1 MIIGLTGG
9 MGCGKSTAAEIFGE
23 IGFKRIDS
31 DHQVKALLLPRS
43 DVRAEIR
50 KRFGQEVMAQDGSVD
65 RARLGERV
73 FANEADRSW
82 LEELLHPLVYEGWR
96 DHLRRH
102 PGADTV
108 IEVPLL
114 FEQGLENWF
123 DFTVCVTTSSAAQL
137 VRLEKRGVPRQ
148 VAVSRISKQMPLAR
162 KAELADYVL
171 SNDGSRDFL
180 RIQIERLIGQ
190 LS

>member
-23 IGFKRIDS
+23 MGFRRIDA
-31 DHQVKALLLPRS
+31 DAQVKSEILPRPA
-43 DVRAEIR
+43 VIEAIAQ
-50 KRFGQEVMAQDGSVD
+50 RFGKSVLAADGSID
-65 RARLGERV
+65 RTRLGERV
-73 FANEADRSW
+73 FAQEDDRRW
-82 LEELLHPLVYEGWR
+82 LEGLLHPLVFEGWR
-96 DHLRRH
+96 AQMRQD
-102 PGADTV
+102 PAEPTV

-114 FEQGLENWF
+114 FEQSLENWF

-148 VAVSRISKQMPLAR
+148 AAMSRISKQMPLAR

-171 SNDGSRDFL
+171 SNDGSREFL
-180 RIQIERLIGQ
+180 RTQIGRLIEQ